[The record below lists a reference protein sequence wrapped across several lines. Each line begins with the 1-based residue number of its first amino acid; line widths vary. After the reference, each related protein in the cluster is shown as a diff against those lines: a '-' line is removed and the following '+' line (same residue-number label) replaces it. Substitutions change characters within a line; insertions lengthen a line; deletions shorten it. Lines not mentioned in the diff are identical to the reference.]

1 MSWRCIFPPVS
12 SLSEV
17 KTGRGISLLFS
28 HEPFEMLTIL
38 IFVLLLVFIMINIPI
53 AVAMGLTA
61 IIFFI
66 GLGNA
71 SLLTMLPQR
80 MYASTTGFT
89 LLAIPFFILAGN
101 LMNSGGVTNRIF
113 RFAKAVIG
121 HIPGGLGQVS
131 IVANVIFSGMSG
143 SAIADAAGL
152 GQILHKAMVDNG
164 IPPKSSAS
172 IVAAAATIGPVI
184 PPSIPFVLYGALTG
198 VSVGQLFLA
207 GFIPGALMAI
217 AMMAAIWVIAKRHH
231 FPKEERAHFNE
242 VAASFKDAFLPL
254 LTPVII
260 IGGILSGLFTPTEA
274 AVVASLYALLLGFLY
289 RDLKW
294 KDLPAVLWR
303 SIKQTISLL
312 FIISAAGFFGWLT
325 IHQKIPDQIILS
337 LTDMSATS
345 SGIIAVII
353 LIVLLLGCFLEGNA
367 IFIITI
373 PIFLPIAQKFGIDLV
388 NFGVVMTLL
397 IMIGNLTPPVGMC
410 LFAVSSFSKIGIG
423 TLSRE
428 VWPYLVGIFVVTILI
443 AYVPQIATFLPVL
456 VMGR

>member
-1 MSWRCIFPPVS
+1 
-12 SLSEV
+12 
-17 KTGRGISLLFS
+17 
-28 HEPFEMLTIL
+28 MLTL
-38 IFVLLLVFIMINIPI
+38 MIFALLLVLIMINVPI

-101 LMNSGGVTNRIF
+101 LMNTGGVTSRIF

-121 HIPGGLGQVS
+121 HVPGGLGQVCV
-131 IVANVIFSGMSG
+131 IANVIFSGMSG

-164 IPPKSSAS
+164 FKPKFSAA
-172 IVAAAATIGPVI
+172 IVASAATIGPVI

-198 VSVGQLFLA
+198 VSVGKLFLA

-217 AMMAAIWVIAKRHH
+217 AMMAAIAFLAKHYNL
-231 FPKEERAHFNE
+231 PKVKRADFKE
-242 VAASFKDAFLPL
+242 VMASIKEAFLPL

-260 IGGILSGLFTPTEA
+260 IGGILTGFFTPTEA
-274 AVVASLYALLLGFLY
+274 AVVASLYALFLGFLY
-289 RDLKW
+289 KDLKL
-294 KDLPAVLWR
+294 KDLPRVFWL

-325 IHQKIPDQIILS
+325 IHQKIPDQIIFS
-337 LTDMSATS
+337 LTNMSATS
-345 SGIIAVII
+345 SGILAMVIMVV
-353 LIVLLLGCFLEGNA
+353 LILGCFLEGNA

-410 LFAVSSFSKIGIG
+410 LFAVSSFSKVSIG
-423 TLSRE
+423 TLAKE
-428 VWPYLVGIFVVTILI
+428 VWPYLIGIFMVTVLI
-443 AYVPQIATFLPVL
+443 AYVPQIATFLPNL
-456 VMGR
+456 IMGR